1 MLTRTHGSRPQG
13 QNQKRDPQIQVKG
26 HDHFKAWTKDHTLRA
41 KTRTKNFRL
50 KAKDRNKGQTLEA
63 KVRTNSSRL
72 FYCYY
77 IIYEQI
83 RNNVHRNAIEF
94 TGPYER
100 HWLDPKGKCSVHSP

>member
-1 MLTRTHGSRPQG
+1 LRLKAKDSNKGQTLEAKVRTNSRLS
-13 QNQKRDPQIQVKG
+13 V
-26 HDHFKAWTKDHTLRA
+26 KAWTKDRTL
-41 KTRTKNFRL
+41 KTKTTTKNLRL

-83 RNNVHRNAIEF
+83 RNSMHRNAIEF